1 MGRSAG
7 TTEAY
12 ARVRIN
18 SMIESAG
25 FKLTDYDSD
34 DPSVGYERAVRNQIM
49 NDRLKRA
56 GKIPDYHFYPPDT
69 ATPIAFLEAKRI
81 GGPKKLDDALKQVTE
96 YAMIAHNNDK
106 PPMLVFAS
114 DGIQVKSQHA
124 DGSELSLNNYPVD
137 YIPTFDLMRELVCSP
152 SATQGK
158 AVDNVASLKRIF
170 EDVADLMRA
179 DGIDAGINQLRE
191 FSILLFIKI
200 MSERGKQGAR
210 ANWDKLTS
218 ESGENLRKSYQQI
231 LKEYRDKYGYMFST
245 SELNNPQILEQMV
258 SKVRPINFTE
268 SGMDIKGQ
276 AFEYFLSNYSAGN
289 TSALGQYFTP
299 RHITAMMDMLLS
311 PKSGDKIFD
320 PFCGTEGML
329 ISCYT
334 QIRMG
339 LDRTGTNFKSKL
351 RELEKRTLYGNDI
364 SGGASSLAKM
374 NMILLGDGQSNIQRA
389 DSFDSQDR
397 KEYDKVITN
406 IPFNLNAPINYQ
418 KLASLIEASGI
429 EKPDW
434 NELCI
439 VKCIESLKPGGS
451 AAMVL
456 PLTICD
462 SDKYQ
467 EVRNYVAKKCRIR
480 ACIRLPE
487 KTFVFYTTA
496 QAVILVIDNA
506 HERETNE
513 FTFIH
518 LKSDGMSQDKNR
530 DPIPDNDIPTLLEY
544 ASEERLREIPGA
556 VNMKYKRDGKFV
568 EFMQM
573 FESAENIWKLGELL
587 TVKDVATPLEPN
599 TYYAE
604 PGLNSHNNTVRVRG
618 NQRLGKNIKSNK
630 KVAAESG
637 DLIIGTLHTNN
648 GNGLFAIADRHYICT
663 SQIVARIKDDIVPP
677 QYLIQALRREF
688 PRQLIPTDLVGRENF
703 TSKQILNVLIPK
715 PSPID
720 LERLHEK
727 QTEILKLQSDLEN
740 IKQSIETLL
749 DSYLSNR

>member
-7 TTEAY
+7 TTEAHS
-12 ARVRIN
+12 RVRIN
-18 SMIESAG
+18 SMIELAG

-34 DPSVGYERAVRNQIM
+34 DPSVDYERAVRNQIM
-49 NDRLKRA
+49 NDRLRQA
-56 GKIPDYHFYPPDT
+56 GGIPDYHFYPPNS

-81 GGPKKLDDALKQVTE
+81 GGQKLAYALKQATE
-96 YAMIAHNNDK
+96 YAMIAYGNNK

-137 YIPTFDLMRELVCSP
+137 YIPTFDLMQKLVRSP

-170 EDVADLMRA
+170 ADVADLMRA

-191 FSILLFIKI
+191 FCILLFIKI

-218 ESGENLRKSYQQI
+218 ESGENLMNSYQQI
-231 LKEYRDKYGYMFST
+231 LKEYKDKYGYMLST
-245 SELNNPQILEQMV
+245 SELNKPEILEQMV
-258 SKVRPINFTE
+258 SRVSPINFTE

-289 TSALGQYFTP
+289 KSALGQYFTP
-299 RHITAMMDMLLS
+299 RHITAMMAMLLS

-320 PFCGTEGML
+320 PFCGTGGML

-339 LDRTGTNFKSKL
+339 LDRKGANFESKL
-351 RELEKRTLYGNDI
+351 HELEKKTLYGNDI

-374 NMILLGDGQSNIQRA
+374 NMILLGDGQSNIRRA

-406 IPFNLNAPINYQ
+406 IPFNLDAPINYQ
-418 KLASLIEASGI
+418 KLAPLIEASGI
-429 EKPDW
+429 GKPDW

-439 VKCIESLKPGGS
+439 VKCIESLRLGGS
-451 AAMVL
+451 AAMIL

-462 SDKYQ
+462 SDKYRQ
-467 EVRNYVAKKCRIR
+467 VRNYVARKCRIR

-506 HERETNE
+506 HEMETDE

-518 LKSDGMSQDKNR
+518 LKSDGMSQDKSR
-530 DPIPDNDIPTLLEY
+530 EPIPDNDIPTLLEY
-544 ASEERLREIPGA
+544 AAEGRLHEFPKA
-556 VNMKYKRDGKFV
+556 VNMKYEREGKFV

-573 FESAENIWKLGELL
+573 FESPENVWKLGELL
-587 TVKDVATPLEPN
+587 TVKDAATPLEPN
-599 TYYAE
+599 IYYAE
-604 PGLNSHNNTVRVRG
+604 PGLSSHNNTVRVRG

-630 KVAAESG
+630 KVAAEPG

-663 SQIVARIKDDIVPP
+663 SQIVAKIKDDIVPP

-727 QTEILKLQSDLEN
+727 QHEIVKLQSNLED

-749 DSYLSNR
+749 DSYFSNR